1 MLSIFEHGRHSI
13 FEISFISSLIN
24 AIPIKIEQVIL
35 GYQQPDC
42 EVYMEYEKTHNS
54 QHNIEKESEEFR
66 HCPNS
71 KLIIKLE

>member
-1 MLSIFEHGRHSI
+1 MFEMSV
-13 FEISFISSLIN
+13 ISNLIN

-42 EVYMEYEKTHNS
+42 EVYVEYEETHNS
-54 QHNIEKESEEFR
+54 QHNIEKESEEFW

-71 KLIIKLE
+71 KLIVKLEQS